1 MADETSATDTS
12 TTNGANG
19 GANGPADSSAGTPV
33 QARVVAQFIKDLSFE
48 VPDID
53 RVVAGPADEP
63 NLKLEVNVNARHL
76 DGARFESA
84 IELTARATDKS
95 GVIYNLEAVY
105 AGLFEVQRMPKEAL
119 EPFLLVNCPALV
131 FPFLRRLVADLTRES
146 GFPPLMIDPIDF
158 GQLYMQRKREEGIT
172 TAAPS
177 STGEPPTGT
186 A

>member
-1 MADETSATDTS
+1 MADDNAA
-12 TTNGANG
+12 TNGADSEAG
-19 GANGPADSSAGTPV
+19 GPAEAQGSTAV

-48 VPDID
+48 VPNID

-76 DGARFESA
+76 DGTRFESA
-84 IELTARATDKS
+84 IEFTAHATDKS

-119 EPFLLVNCPALV
+119 EPFLLVNCPALI

-158 GQLYMQRKREEGIT
+158 GQLYMQRKREQSIST
-172 TAAPS
+172 NAPDTPQS
-177 STGEPPTGT
+177 GT